1 MSDPTRAILDNYKA
15 ENPGVLAKLHALL
28 HHGRLGG
35 TGKIM
40 ILPVDQGF
48 EHGPAR
54 SFQPNAA
61 GYDPHYH
68 WELAIDSGLSAFAA
82 PLGLL
87 QAGAAHYAGKIPTI
101 LKVNNANS
109 HSTVVD
115 QAITGSVQDALRL
128 GCVGI
133 GYTLYPGAE
142 LQFEMME
149 ELRKLSEEART
160 AGLIVVVWSYARGG
174 ALSKSGETA
183 LDVIAYA
190 AHMAALM
197 NAHIIKVKP
206 PTAHIEQP
214 EAKPHYEHKDWS
226 KLEDRI
232 SHVVQSAFNGRR
244 MVIFSGGAAKSDAE
258 LKSEIRSIA
267 SGGGFG
273 SIIGRNAFQRP
284 KNEAMKLLNELMDIY
299 ANRPYIMAA

>member
-1 MSDPTRAILDNYKA
+1 MSDPTRAIIDNYKA

-87 QAGAAHYAGKIPTI
+87 QAGAAHYAGEIPTI

-214 EAKPHYEHKDWS
+214 EAKPHYDYKDWS

-284 KNEAMKLLNELMDIY
+284 KDEAIKLLNELMDIY

>member
-214 EAKPHYEHKDWS
+214 EAKPHYDNKDWS